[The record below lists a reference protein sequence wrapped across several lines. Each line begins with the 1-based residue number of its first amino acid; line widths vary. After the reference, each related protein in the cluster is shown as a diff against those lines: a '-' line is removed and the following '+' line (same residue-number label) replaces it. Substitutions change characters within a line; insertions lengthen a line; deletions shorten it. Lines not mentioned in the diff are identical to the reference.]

1 MGGKGFES
9 SIEIFLRMRPI
20 NSGAIAPYEVD
31 VDAGTV
37 VWTIPRQASLGMM
50 NHQVSITIF
59 HSLGS
64 FKWRVSKMRCFIK
77 LLIRCY
83 IWDVVKTFGNL
94 WVCIG
99 YCGISLRGAIA
110 SIAEQVVVGALDGY
124 NGTIF
129 AYGQTG
135 SGKTYTITGGAER
148 YLDRGIIPRAI
159 SLVFSEVA
167 ERSEYTYTIHFSY
180 LEVYNEMGYDLLNP
194 DHETKALEDLP
205 KVTLLEDEDSV
216 FHLRNLSQH
225 LATNEEEALNL
236 LFIGDT
242 NRIISSTPMNMASS
256 RSHCIFTAHIVARKA
271 GEDTI
276 RRSKLNLVDLAGS
289 ERVWKSGVDG
299 QILREAKYI
308 NLSLHFL
315 EQVIVALQERSHGL
329 PRNHIPYRNSMMTS
343 VLRDSLGGNCRTVMI
358 ATVTIAQDQLE
369 ETISTCRF
377 AQRVAMVSNEVILNE
392 EVDPNLVIKRLKQEI
407 HELKEELMLLRGEN
421 EERPPLTTD
430 ECEII
435 DRQVVA
441 FINDTNPNASLQC
454 GASMMHIR
462 TAFQIFKKLI
472 NHNETTKIKG
482 TKGSCVSKLNC
493 LDVSIDPTSHTGLQA
508 QVNELQHQLAQRD
521 NEIDNLVAFIKKQ
534 EAKFGCQI
542 GTSFEHSIGIGTGG
556 NSFLLGS
563 SSLANHGGYLSWF
576 IYYLPTRF
584 LKKYDK
590 MEAIQENK
598 VLLKTMYMK
607 AKALGEHVN
616 RAHENIDKLKGKI
629 EKHRVERARNYLVS
643 TINGD
648 VLEHDFEEDHLLS
661 LIDAEKRDYKQ
672 RFSQLR
678 DLKKEIEHLHKLLEQ
693 GRVKLQAC
701 ATSHIIAQ
709 ENIKIRY

>member
-50 NHQVSITIF
+50 NHQREHYNFSFTGIF
-59 HSLGS
+59 QME
-64 FKWRVSKMRCFIK
+64 SKQDEVFHK
-77 LLIRCY
+77 
-83 IWDVVKTFGNL
+83 VAHK
-94 WVCIG
+94 
-99 YCGISLRGAIA
+99 
-110 SIAEQVVVGALDGY
+110 VVVGALDGY

-148 YLDRGIIPRAI
+148 YVDRGIIPRAI

-256 RSHCIFTAHIVARKA
+256 RSHCIFTAHIVAHKA

-276 RRSKLNLVDLAGS
+276 RKSKLNLVDLAGS

-441 FINDTNPNASLQC
+441 FINDTNPDASLQC

-472 NHNETTKIKG
+472 NHSETTKIEG
-482 TKGSCVSKLNC
+482 TKGNCVSK
-493 LDVSIDPTSHTGLQA
+493 
-508 QVNELQHQLAQRD
+508 
-521 NEIDNLVAFIKKQ
+521 
-534 EAKFGCQI
+534 
-542 GTSFEHSIGIGTGG
+542 

-616 RAHENIDKLKGKI
+616 HAHENIDKLKGKI

-643 TINGD
+643 TLNGD

-693 GRVKLQAC
+693 GRIKLQAC